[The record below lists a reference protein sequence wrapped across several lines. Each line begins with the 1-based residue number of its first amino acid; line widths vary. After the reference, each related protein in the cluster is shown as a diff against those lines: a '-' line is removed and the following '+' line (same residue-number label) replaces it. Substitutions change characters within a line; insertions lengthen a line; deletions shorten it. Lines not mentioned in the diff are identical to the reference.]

1 MVREIKKTDKTNPF
15 LIFRRE
21 DREGFPPAPW
31 ASLIPYLLF
40 FIAILIYFAFYD
52 NYGFFYQ
59 EKSSLFI
66 FSFDF
71 LQENIRQ
78 PGGFIIWLGKFFST
92 FYYYPVAG
100 AIILST
106 VLTLTVIV
114 TSKIISFFTGGK
126 ALILPLIIGVF
137 LFYLN
142 TDYHFLLFNTLGLL
156 WQLASFFVIIKNHT
170 LLKGW
175 LPVILVPV
183 IYYLTGGFAL
193 VFLLFTSFYFMFYNE
208 NYSWM
213 RIPSIWIVSL
223 FAFYISKEFLFF
235 QSVKTLIIF
244 PFSDKTH
251 GLQQNLYLA
260 VAALISILPVLAKAK
275 FRLPGKFRLSDF
287 SISLITSVL
296 LITIIVVIGFK
307 RYDAK
312 ARQYFFVEKLFYEA
326 KFDEVI
332 AFNKLN
338 PPTNQ
343 LTVFLN
349 NIALCETGQLDDNLF
364 HFLQNPDGRTL
375 FLKWDM
381 VEEILRRGAY
391 FYYTIGMINEAH
403 RWAFENM
410 VIKGHTPEG
419 LKMLIKTDLIN
430 GNYKVASAY
439 ISILKRTLFYRNEA
453 KKFELL
459 LSSGENFNTNKE
471 LAGKRQTKVENDFF
485 TITDNPYI
493 NLEMI
498 LAGDSLNRKAFEYK
512 VANMLLQKNFQG
524 ITHELPEFEK
534 FGYKRLPV
542 HIEEA
547 VLALASSNKGNFPDL
562 GHLQI
567 SENTQQRW
575 NQFLGV
581 LHTYRN
587 DVRAAEPVLKSR
599 FGDTFWYYVFYK

>member
-1 MVREIKKTDKTNPF
+1 MKNPF
-15 LIFRRE
+15 LIPS
-21 DREGFPPAPW
+21 EGKTAVSLLPPWRKAGKRGTT
-31 ASLIPYLLF
+31 YLLF
-40 FIAILIYFAFYD
+40 FIAVLIYFVFFE

-71 LQENIRQ
+71 LRENIKQ
-78 PGGFIIWLGKFFST
+78 PGGFVIWLGKFFST
-92 FYYYPVAG
+92 FYYYPLAG
-100 AIILST
+100 GIILST
-106 VLTLTVIV
+106 ALTVTVIS
-114 TSKIISFFTGGK
+114 TSKIISFLSGEKSIF
-126 ALILPLIIGVF
+126 IPLIIGVS

-156 WQLASFFVIIKNHT
+156 FQLTTIYYVIKNQAFI
-170 LLKGW
+170 KGW
-175 LPVILVPV
+175 LPVILAPLS
-183 IYYLTGGFAL
+183 YYLTGGFAL
-193 VFLLFTSFYFMFYNE
+193 IFLLFTSFYLIFHKE
-208 NYSWM
+208 NYAWIK
-213 RIPSIWIVSL
+213 IPAIWIVSL
-223 FAFYISKEFLFF
+223 ITFYISKEFLFF

-244 PFSDKTH
+244 PFSGKIH
-251 GLQQNLYLA
+251 ELQQILYIS
-260 VAALISILPVLAKAK
+260 VAALISILPVLVKVK
-275 FRLPGKFRLSDF
+275 FSLPGKLRVSDF
-287 SISLITSVL
+287 SISLITSIL
-296 LITIIVVIGFK
+296 LIAVITAIGFK
-307 RYDAK
+307 RYDFK
-312 ARQYFFVEKLFYEA
+312 ARQYFFVEKLFYEG
-326 KFDEVI
+326 KFEEVI

-343 LTVFLN
+343 LTIFLN

-364 HFLQNPDGRTL
+364 HFLQSPDGRTL

-391 FYYTIGMINEAH
+391 FYYAIGMINEAH

-410 VIKGHTPEG
+410 VIKGQTPEG

-430 GNYKVASAY
+430 GNYKVAAAY
-439 ISILKRTLFYRNEA
+439 ISVLKRTLYYRNEA

-459 LSSGENFNTNKE
+459 LTSGQAFNTNKE
-471 LAGKRQTKVENDFF
+471 LAAKRQTKVENDFF
-485 TITDNPYI
+485 TITDNPSI

-512 VANMLLQKNFQG
+512 IANMLLQKNFQG

-567 SENTQQRW
+567 SNNTQQRW
-575 NQFLGV
+575 SQFLGV